1 METNLPIQ
9 SHPSADAAWE
19 RDGRMMTATNIVKHQ
34 LAVLIRREK
43 RGDDLFSRSDRRR
56 LSIVTQS
63 GAQDIFAILPSWY
76 HFDIIFK

>member
-1 METNLPIQ
+1 
-9 SHPSADAAWE
+9 
-19 RDGRMMTATNIVKHQ
+19 MMTATNIVKHQ

-63 GAQDIFAILPSWY
+63 GAQDIFAILPS
-76 HFDIIFK
+76 